1 MILIINFNS
10 KGKSYIELL
19 TGVVQHH
26 FFTLLDYWLT
36 RHGVDSMICARSVSS
51 LSCEST
57 SLFFFCVCV
66 DWLKQVLLDFQCQTV
81 KIFFTK
87 LEVRIQ
93 NTFLHDT
100 RVALLGTRVS

>member
-36 RHGVDSMICARSVSS
+36 RHGVDSMICAHSVSS
-51 LSCEST
+51 LSREST
-57 SLFFFCVCV
+57 SLFFFLCVLIGLSKCS
-66 DWLKQVLLDFQCQTV
+66 WISNAKQLKYSLQNLKYVYKIHSYMVL
-81 KIFFTK
+81 
-87 LEVRIQ
+87 E
-93 NTFLHDT
+93 
-100 RVALLGTRVS
+100 